1 MKLTLPKL
9 RQDLK
14 AGRLVPVYLFHGEE
28 TYLADQAY
36 DLALEK
42 LLADGDPGFN
52 LEVFSA
58 ADSSPA
64 QVHGALAQFPLM
76 GGNRVV
82 AVRHLEEVNVE
93 WLTGLLD
100 TVEKPPPNSH
110 LVLTASRKLDA
121 RTKFFKAVS
130 QAGAVLECRTP
141 GERDLLQWLEEE
153 ARGLGLR
160 MDLEAR
166 LLLLART
173 GESLFDLSGEL
184 NKLALFVHP
193 NKEITARDVGQ
204 ASAAWRGYTNFDL
217 GDAVGERDGLKALA
231 ILHHLLEAGEA
242 GKMGPALVGVL
253 AHRLRT
259 WWQARA
265 LLDKGMSPGQA
276 AKAMPGYER
285 YNLEYVNQAEKFGRK
300 RLAQAVERLHQTDL
314 ALKTGA
320 PARERLEGFILWL
333 CQKTGSQERA

>member
-1 MKLTLPKL
+1 MKLTQSKL

-28 TYLADQAY
+28 SYLVDQAY
-36 DLALEK
+36 DQTIK
-42 LLADGDPGFN
+42 RLLADGDPGFN
-52 LEVFSA
+52 LEVFNG

-76 GGNRVV
+76 GGSRVV
-82 AVRHLEEVNVE
+82 AVRHLEEVNTE

-100 TVEKPPPNSH
+100 TMENPPSNSH
-110 LVLTASRKLDA
+110 LVLTAAKKLDA

-130 QAGAVLECRTP
+130 KAGGVLECRTP
-141 GERDLLQWLEEE
+141 GERELLEWMEEE
-153 ARGLGLR
+153 ARRLGLR

-173 GESLFDLSGEL
+173 GESLFNLAGEL
-184 NKLALFVHP
+184 DKLALFVHP
-193 NKEITARDVGQ
+193 RKEITAGDVGA

-217 GDAVGERDGLKALA
+217 GDAVGEMDGLKALA

-259 WWQARA
+259 WWQAKA
-265 LLDKGMSPGQA
+265 LLDQGLSPGQA
-276 AKAMPGYER
+276 AKTMPGWER
-285 YNLEYVNQAEKFGRK
+285 YNLEYVKQAERFGK
-300 RLAQAVERLHQTDL
+300 KKLAQAVEKLHQTDL

-333 CQKTGSQERA
+333 CQKT